1 MDSQEEVKES
11 NEKLDQ
17 YQQYYSKV
25 FRPFVSN
32 PKIGKKNIDSFV
44 EEQIGKTD
52 NDVFKKHLLKL
63 KKGASI

>member
-1 MDSQEEVKES
+1 
-11 NEKLDQ
+11 
-17 YQQYYSKV
+17 V

-44 EEQIGKTD
+44 EEQLGKTD